1 MSLPLDRTA
10 ELLQSSAEHLVLVAV
25 TMAIAASVGIPLGV
39 WLHRH
44 PRVGRWILGLT
55 GVTQTIPS
63 LALFGFLIPLHL
75 AIGGVVLVGGIGPRT
90 AIAVLVLYALLPVV
104 RNTVTGLQS
113 VDPRVREAGLAMGL
127 TPSQLFWK
135 VELPLA
141 WKIILAGLRVAT
153 IATVGSATV
162 AAAIDAGGLGKFIFR
177 GLRMNDHGLI
187 LMGALPSAAIA
198 LLLDSLFG
206 GLERLRIPTGSRLA
220 RPVRPAMRAAVPVLA
235 ALACFLGWRVG
246 GFPGSPRQPVR
257 VVVGAKDFTEQ
268 LLLGEWVAQTLE
280 REPGL
285 EVVRRFDLGGN
296 LAHDAL
302 IAGDIDVYVEYTGTA
317 WMAIL
322 REAYRPGASD
332 MVARVRGAYRER
344 FGIEVLEPLGFD
356 DSFALLVRADTAKA
370 LPKRTFSAAIPQAR
384 GWRAAFGH
392 DFLVRADGYPGLART
407 YGLQLAESPREM
419 DLALTYQALVGG
431 QVELIAGNATDGMIS
446 RFGLVQLEDDRHFFP
461 PYEAV
466 PVVRHDALRR
476 VPRLRSLLEGLAGG
490 LDRRTMRLLN
500 DAVDHRHREP
510 REVIREHL
518 TAGRP

>member
-302 IAGDIDVYVEYTGTA
+302 IAASPNGGA
-317 WMAIL
+317 MGQIL
-322 REAYRPGASD
+322 LFVSL
-332 MVARVRGAYRER
+332 
-344 FGIEVLEPLGFD
+344 LE
-356 DSFALLVRADTAKA
+356 
-370 LPKRTFSAAIPQAR
+370 
-384 GWRAAFGH
+384 
-392 DFLVRADGYPGLART
+392 
-407 YGLQLAESPREM
+407 
-419 DLALTYQALVGG
+419 ALVGVPAVVYMLG
-431 QVELIAGNATDGMIS
+431 GG
-446 RFGLVQLEDDRHFFP
+446 DREPGDFNFDP
-461 PYEAV
+461 F
-466 PVVRHDALRR
+466 
-476 VPRLRSLLEGLAGG
+476 GLAGPSAAEVE
-490 LDRRTMRLLN
+490 LTNARLAMLSFG
-500 DAVDHRHREP
+500 AIATQAALGHP
-510 REVIREHL
+510 SFPY
-518 TAGRP
+518 AW